1 MVALIAS
8 AALVTALVIP
18 GVGFAADP
26 DPADYPALSTE
37 QTTAQTSAKRAKQ
50 RC

>member
-1 MVALIAS
+1 MFVIKYEKLLERAMPALIAS

-26 DPADYPALSTE
+26 DPAD
-37 QTTAQTSAKRAKQ
+37 
-50 RC
+50 